1 MFERILPEMQK
12 AARAGLV
19 YLTEH
24 ARDEM
29 ADDSLTFQDVINC
42 ILTGAIVE
50 RQYDVAR
57 DENKYVIYGDCMNDD
72 EMAVVAKLTYNN
84 NVGVITV
91 YRLRITDYDRRSKE
105 QIES

>member
-1 MFERILPEMQK
+1 MFERILAEMRK
-12 AARAGLV
+12 AVRAGLV

-42 ILTGAIVE
+42 ILTGDIVDCQ
-50 RQYDVAR
+50 RDVGR
-57 DENKYVIYGDCMNDD
+57 DENKYVIYGDCVDED
-72 EMAVVAKLTYNN
+72 EMAVVAKLTYNK

-91 YRLRITDYDRRSKE
+91 YRLRITDYD
-105 QIES
+105 

>member
-1 MFERILPEMQK
+1 MSERILAEMRK

-24 ARDEM
+24 AREEM

-42 ILTGAIVE
+42 ILTGDIVDC
-50 RQYDVAR
+50 QR
-57 DENKYVIYGDCMNDD
+57 DIGRGENKYVIYGDCVSED
-72 EMAVVAKLTYNN
+72 EMAVVAKLTYNK

-91 YRLRITDYDRRSKE
+91 YRLRITDYD
-105 QIES
+105 